1 MVREEEVGRLEGVG
15 FEEGRGQVG
24 EGFSAGGGGAAGG
37 EVADGCRDGWKPFG
51 VGW

>member
-1 MVREEEVGRLEGVG
+1 MGGLERVG

-24 EGFSAGGGGAAGG
+24 EGFSAGCGGAADD
-37 EVADGCRDGWKPFG
+37 ELVDGFCDGWKPFG